1 MSLSQ
6 WFYNRRINDKQLIA
20 LIVSQ
25 LVPILGIG
33 IGGTLI
39 IAQGLRSQLLEQAKS
54 EVAVTDINYNIKIN
68 QMAFGF
74 RGQSDNPAIIKV
86 ASLNNAGQSVTPA
99 MKAEVKQILQ
109 NEIKARKIEYATLV
123 GRDLRIIVNANNDR
137 SGEVFDPGN
146 LVSEV
151 IRNSKQIKASK
162 IASWSELQK
171 ERPALPPGFTNQDA
185 LIRYTFTPV
194 KDSTGVVIGV
204 LISGDVVNG
213 KTTIVKETLN
223 ATGGGY
229 SAIYFR
235 KPNGQLILATSL
247 LQSESQNL
255 NQLSLNQ
262 AEANVW
268 LSSEDNSFL
277 EEAISKFPQGQTVT
291 SRKKVGDQTYT
302 IAARAIPSKL
312 VEEVNSSQPDKSE
325 QPVAI
330 LVRGTP
336 ENALN
341 SLLSQSLQ
349 QQAFVVLVAL
359 ILIGLWILILRR
371 GIIRPI
377 EQLEQATQKF
387 ATGDRTSRAPVF
399 ASDEVGQ
406 LAVAFNTMADS
417 INKQTQRQEQEAK
430 LALQLNEINARMR
443 ETLNSEKILKA
454 SVANTYQALS
464 VDRLLFYRLD
474 ENWQGKVTTESVG
487 YQWTG
492 ALGDTIHNPYL
503 VADDWEEYEIG
514 SLTVVDNIFNSA
526 QSKNYIKQLEP
537 LAVKAFLLA
546 PVFVNKKLYG
556 LLAAHQ
562 CSEFRKWQDIETNLF
577 KQVATQI
584 GYALEQAELLQVIQ
598 QGRQTAEFISGQE
611 RQQKEALQIQILALL
626 DDIEGAAN
634 GDLTVRANVNENE
647 IGTVA
652 DFFNS
657 IVESLRLIVTKVKTS
672 AMEVSQAIGSNE
684 GAIHQLADE
693 AEIQAGQIN
702 RSLNSV
708 NQMTLAMQTVASKA
722 ELAAK
727 VAQNASMTANR
738 SGEAMNMTVQNIMH
752 LRETVGDTAKKV
764 KRLGE
769 STQEITRVASLINQ
783 ISMQTNLLAINVGIE
798 AARAGE
804 QGQGFAAVAEEVAEL
819 AARSSAS
826 TKEIEHIIENIQRE
840 TTELAEAMEVGTA
853 QVVEGT
859 RVVEDAKYSLSQ
871 ILEVSRQIDSLVQS
885 ISTTTTS
892 GVETSQTLSQ
902 LMKEIATSS
911 ERTTESS
918 RSVSASLKK
927 TVEISQELEETV
939 GTFKV
944 G

>member
-54 EVAVTDINYNIKIN
+54 EIAVTDINYNIKLN

-74 RGQSDNPAIIKV
+74 RGQSDNPAIIKA
-86 ASLNNAGQSVTPA
+86 ASLINTGQALTPA
-99 MKAEVKQILQ
+99 IKAEVQSILQ

-137 SGEVFDPGN
+137 SGEAFNPSN

-162 IASWSELQK
+162 IVSWSELRK
-171 ERPALPPGFTNQDA
+171 EGSALPPGVSNQDA

-194 KDSTGVVIGV
+194 KDTTGAVIGV
-204 LISGDVVNG
+204 LISGDIVNG
-213 KTTIVKETLN
+213 KTTIARETLS

-235 KPNGQLILATSL
+235 NPNGKLTLATSL
-247 LQSESQNL
+247 LQSGSQNL
-255 NQLSLNQ
+255 NQ
-262 AEANVW
+262 AEVSVA
-268 LSSEDNSFL
+268 LSSGDNYFL
-277 EEAISKFPQGQTVT
+277 EEAITKFSQGQTVT
-291 SRKKVGDQTYT
+291 SRKKVGNQTYT

-312 VEEVNSSQPDKSE
+312 VEEVNGSQPDLTE

-349 QQAFVVLVAL
+349 QQALVVLVAL
-359 ILIGLWILILRR
+359 ILIGLWVLILRR

-387 ATGDRTSRAPVF
+387 AAGDRTSRAPIF

-406 LAVAFNTMADS
+406 LAVAFNTMADN
-417 INKQTQRQEQEAK
+417 INEKTQRQELEAK
-430 LALQLNEINARMR
+430 LALQLNEITARMR
-443 ETLNSEKILKA
+443 ETLNSEKILKT
-454 SVANTYQALS
+454 SVANTFQALG

-474 ENWQGKVTTESVG
+474 ENWQGKVITESVG
-487 YQWTG
+487 YQWRG
-492 ALGDTIHNPYL
+492 VLGNTIQNPYL
-503 VADDWEEYEIG
+503 VADDWEEYEVG
-514 SLTVVDNIFNSA
+514 SLTVVENISNFASR
-526 QSKNYIKQLEP
+526 KNYIKQLEP
-537 LAVKAFLLA
+537 LAVKSFLLA

-562 CSEFRKWQDIETNLF
+562 CSGFRKWLDIETNLF
-577 KQVATQI
+577 KQVAVQI

-611 RQQKEALQIQILALL
+611 RQQKEALQMQILGLL

-634 GDLTVRANVNENE
+634 GDLTVRANVSENE
-647 IGTVA
+647 MGTVA

-672 AMEVSQAIGSNE
+672 AIEVSQAIGSNE
-684 GAIHQLADE
+684 GAIRQLAEE
-693 AEIQAGQIN
+693 AEIQADQIN

-708 NQMTLAMQTVASKA
+708 NQMTLAMQTVASNA

-727 VAQNASMTANR
+727 VAQNASLTANR

-769 STQEITRVASLINQ
+769 STQEITRVVSLINQ

-826 TKEIEHIIENIQRE
+826 TKEIENMVENIQRE
-840 TTELAEAMEVGTA
+840 TTELAEAMELGTA

-902 LMKEIATSS
+902 LMKEIAASS